1 MAACALFLE
10 YRAIGQKRIEGER
23 ILGADEPHH
32 HSLDTEAFDMTATPF
47 HIGTEIVSNDPASP
61 GSCLAGPLRGA
72 LASQAGE
79 RKPGS
84 TPGVNELPIDADE
97 GEYGSRKR
105 GRV

>member
-47 HIGTEIVSNDPASP
+47 HIGTD
-61 GSCLAGPLRGA
+61 CF
-72 LASQAGE
+72 Q
-79 RKPGS
+79 
-84 TPGVNELPIDADE
+84 
-97 GEYGSRKR
+97 
-105 GRV
+105 